1 MTNTDHCSQAL
12 PIVRNLPDPTGT
24 AAVVSQPG
32 GAPTPGAAGSESSGG
47 AGGVTAPT
55 SATCGSGQGYEKN
68 VNMAL
73 NEIAMRNG
81 CVPEWTMVSESGP
94 QHQKVNMMMMYS
106 AVFNFLSLSFRD
118 SPGN

>member
-1 MTNTDHCSQAL
+1 M
-12 PIVRNLPDPTGT
+12 RNLPDPKGT

-32 GAPTPGAAGSESSGG
+32 GGTATATGTAAGTETSGG
-47 AGGVTAPT
+47 ATPT

-94 QHQKVNMMMMYS
+94 QHQKVNNGLY
-106 AVFNFLSLSFRD
+106 
-118 SPGN
+118 